1 MELVRISVEAVVGYS
16 PASFLSVNLS
26 SAAGLGAAFGAD
38 LPDGT
43 SISWTVDPLR
53 VAGGSLAARM
63 EMGCLVA

>member
-1 MELVRISVEAVVGYS
+1 M
-16 PASFLSVNLS
+16 NLS

-43 SISWTVDPLR
+43 SISWTVDPFR